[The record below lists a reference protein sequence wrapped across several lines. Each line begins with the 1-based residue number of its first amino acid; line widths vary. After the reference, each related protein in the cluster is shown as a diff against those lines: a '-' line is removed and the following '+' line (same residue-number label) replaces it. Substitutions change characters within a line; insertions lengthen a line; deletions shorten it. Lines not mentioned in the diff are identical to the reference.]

1 MRFSSY
7 QIPHFSSLQMAQGPA
22 GPMPQFFSTP
32 PLVFICVHPHPKN
45 TFFAPPLLYTLRC
58 HMSRPHKPPAL
69 LPGSEVAIVSPAS
82 PAEPDRVA
90 RGFAELKRL
99 GYKPRPPASLTP
111 DHFFAGGIPE
121 RADQLLDALAAPQ
134 ARAVFSIRGGY
145 GVSTL
150 LERLPAHPFP
160 APRILLGY
168 SDLTALQVFLWQT
181 FGWVTFYGPM
191 VAAGF
196 DAGSGSPSGYDR
208 DSFQR
213 ALSQAQA
220 GWHLELLGEALVTG
234 SVEGTLLGG
243 CLTMI
248 QSTLGTP
255 WELDTRDS
263 ILVLEDVSLKP
274 YQLDRLLLHLKQ
286 AGKFHNVR
294 GIILGDFPDSA
305 PAVPGSPSACQ
316 VARRVL
322 GDLGVPVVYGVPV
335 GHTDRPMLTLPLGV
349 RARLT
354 ALGPGILDIL
364 EPAVSP

>member
-1 MRFSSY
+1 
-7 QIPHFSSLQMAQGPA
+7 
-22 GPMPQFFSTP
+22 
-32 PLVFICVHPHPKN
+32 
-45 TFFAPPLLYTLRC
+45 
-58 HMSRPHKPPAL
+58 MSRPLKPPAL

-82 PAEPDRVA
+82 AAEPDRIA
-90 RGFAELKRL
+90 RGLTELKRL

-111 DHFFAGGIPE
+111 DHFFAGTIAQRFDE
-121 RADQLLDALAAPQ
+121 LLAALIAPQ
-134 ARAVFSIRGGY
+134 PCAVICTRGGY

-150 LERLPAHPFP
+150 LDRLATHPL
-160 APRILLGY
+160 ASPRILLGY
-168 SDLTALQVFLWQT
+168 SDLTALQVFLWQKL
-181 FGWVTFYGPM
+181 GWVTFYGPM

-213 ALSQAQA
+213 ALTETQS
-220 GWHLELLGEALVTG
+220 GWHLELFGESLITG

-243 CLTMI
+243 CLTMV

-255 WELDTRDS
+255 WELDTPDS

-286 AGKFHNVR
+286 AAKFQDVR

-305 PAVPGSPSACQ
+305 PTVPGSPSACE

-322 GDLGVPVVYGVPV
+322 GDLGIPIVFGVPI
-335 GHTDRPMLTLPLGV
+335 GHTVRPLLTLPLGV